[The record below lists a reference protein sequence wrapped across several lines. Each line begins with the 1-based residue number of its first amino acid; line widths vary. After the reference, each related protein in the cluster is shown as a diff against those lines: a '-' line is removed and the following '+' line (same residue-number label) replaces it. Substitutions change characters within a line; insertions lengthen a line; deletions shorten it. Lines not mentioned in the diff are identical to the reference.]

1 MGGIHSSTTS
11 PVGID
16 LGSKRLKL
24 LQLQRAG
31 ESWRVLAAAAAD
43 LPEDLP
49 AHGPQRTARLSELLS
64 KLLAS
69 ASFSGRRCVSA
80 LPAPSVLLRNLRL
93 PPMPPPDLAAAVQ
106 WEASERLGLK
116 PDQYSI
122 QFVNAGEVRQGEES
136 RQEVLLLA
144 AKHDTIDQHM
154 AVLTRSRLDPVGID
168 VCASG
173 NAAALARLQPL
184 SPEAPVIAV
193 LDVGHSVSKILIS
206 RGERLL
212 FHKQVEL
219 AGQHMNKAV
228 QERLGLKPEEAIELR
243 RKLASRSGTSESQ
256 EPAMFGSTQRENL
269 ERAVHDAERGAM
281 AELAREVAL
290 CLRYFSVTFRGQ
302 RPQSV
307 LLVGGEAGDPV
318 LPKLFEEEASVHLI
332 ATDPLA
338 GIDLKAAP
346 AITGE
351 AGTHGQWSV
360 AAGLCLLGARKAYEP
375 GRAAA

>member
-11 PVGID
+11 PVAID

-49 AHGPQRTARLSELLS
+49 AQGPQRTAKLSELLS

-80 LPAPSVLLRNLRL
+80 LPAPAVLLRNLRL

-116 PDQYSI
+116 PEQYSI

-144 AKHDTIDQHM
+144 ATHATIDQHM
-154 AVLTRSRLDPVGID
+154 AVLTQSRLDPVGID

-173 NAAALARLQPL
+173 NAAALARLQPV
-184 SPEAPVIAV
+184 SSEAPVIAV

-219 AGQHMNKAV
+219 AGEHLNRAV

-243 RKLASRSGTSESQ
+243 RKLASSRVSDSQ

-269 ERAVHDAERGAM
+269 ERAVHDAERSAM

-318 LPKLFEEEASVHLI
+318 LPRLFEEEASVHLI

-346 AITGE
+346 VIAGE
-351 AGTHGQWSV
+351 PGTHGQWSV